1 MNNENKHSPIII
13 SRLKYKTL
21 LDFGFKKQSRK
32 FFKKIKKKSKNCY
45 KTNELIKLIEYT
57 YSYAKLS
64 LNKYSSR
71 YSKQL
76 YSQHA
81 LLTILVLK
89 IYLKLTYRQI
99 SEYLEFSDRLRS
111 YLSIKNA
118 PDPSTLQKFFKRMPT
133 NMFEKITTL
142 ILNNL
147 EIKVKYVALDGTGFS
162 SGNADKYYAKIRN
175 NERKHYTKSH
185 IAIDVDSRLI
195 LYSQAVR
202 GPKHDT
208 TFAIAS
214 IRSLKKHK
222 PEYVIADKAYD
233 TEKIRECINKEI
245 KASDQI
251 PLKSNFRHGWYRRLS
266 QKTFNKEIYSL
277 RNNVESVFSVIKRKL
292 NGNNK
297 SKSTRLQNKETRLKT
312 TIYNILQS
320 IKIEK

>member
-1 MNNENKHSPIII
+1 M
-13 SRLKYKTL
+13 YY
-21 LDFGFKKQSRK
+21 FYFFK
-32 FFKKIKKKSKNCY
+32 FFNY
-45 KTNELIKLIEYT
+45 
-57 YSYAKLS
+57 
-64 LNKYSSR
+64 
-71 YSKQL
+71 
-76 YSQHA
+76 
-81 LLTILVLK
+81 IL
-89 IYLKLTYRQI
+89 
-99 SEYLEFSDRLRS
+99 
-111 YLSIKNA
+111 
-118 PDPSTLQKFFKRMPT
+118 KFNFV
-133 NMFEKITTL
+133 F
-142 ILNNL
+142 L
-147 EIKVKYVALDGTGFS
+147 EIKVKYVTFDGTGFTS
-162 SGNADKYYAKIRN
+162 DNSDKYYAKIRN

-195 LYSQAVR
+195 LYSQAAR

-208 TFAIAS
+208 TFAIAP

-251 PLKSNFRHGWYRRLS
+251 LLKSNFRHGWYRRLS

-277 RNNVESVFSVIKRKL
+277 RNNVENVFSVIKRKL

-312 TIYNILQS
+312 TIYNTLQS

>member
-1 MNNENKHSPIII
+1 M
-13 SRLKYKTL
+13 
-21 LDFGFKKQSRK
+21 
-32 FFKKIKKKSKNCY
+32 
-45 KTNELIKLIEYT
+45 
-57 YSYAKLS
+57 
-64 LNKYSSR
+64 
-71 YSKQL
+71 
-76 YSQHA
+76 
-81 LLTILVLK
+81 
-89 IYLKLTYRQI
+89 
-99 SEYLEFSDRLRS
+99 
-111 YLSIKNA
+111 A
-118 PDPSTLQKFFKRMPT
+118 P
-133 NMFEKITTL
+133 
-142 ILNNL
+142 
-147 EIKVKYVALDGTGFS
+147 DGTGFS
-162 SGNADKYYAKIRN
+162 SDNADKYYAKIRN

-195 LYSQAVR
+195 LYSQTVR
-202 GPKHDT
+202 GAKHDT
-208 TFAIAS
+208 TFVIAS
-214 IRSLKKHK
+214 IRSLKKHD
-222 PEYVIADKAYD
+222 PEYVTADKAYD